1 MKTIENKS
9 IAIIGGGPAGLT
21 LARLLQ
27 MNGNDVRVYER
38 DLNRSARVQGATL
51 DLHHDSG
58 LKALSKAGL
67 MDAFRANYRPGADR
81 VVIVDQ
87 NANVLL
93 DEFSSEDFGEERPEI
108 DRGPLREILLDSL
121 LEDTVVWDSQFSSLT
136 RDEDGFALEFTNGTS
151 ARADLVVGAD
161 GANSKIRPYVT
172 NIEPIYSGVTVIEG
186 SVYESESVAPEIHK
200 LMRTGKVFAL
210 GNEKVLVAGTKGDG
224 SLAFYLSLKAAES
237 WFRSSDVDFSSRISL
252 LAWFREEFAGWAPLW
267 DELLLNAEPKFTPRP
282 QYYMPLDQGWD
293 SLPNVT
299 LIGDAAHVMPPFA
312 GEGVNV
318 AMLDALQLAEC
329 LLDNRYA
336 DAHSAIAAYEA
347 RMRVR
352 ASAAVQESMDQTVTF
367 HSPDA
372 ISKLLEMFMHFQ
384 ASASR

>member
-237 WFRSSDVDFSSRISL
+237 WFRSSGVDFSSRTSL